1 MPPLAQVKFPPVN
14 KGAKLGFHT
23 LPPRCTQLPSALRPQ
38 SDPSTPVNVG
48 VKEQIKIQGE
58 WKCSCLDSLSLWH
71 HHMRCQLGH
80 RLHCHPA
87 VNDLAKPARSES
99 YLYLISTRLY
109 SYQWIIL
116 L

>member
-1 MPPLAQVKFPPVN
+1 
-14 KGAKLGFHT
+14 
-23 LPPRCTQLPSALRPQ
+23 
-38 SDPSTPVNVG
+38 
-48 VKEQIKIQGE
+48 
-58 WKCSCLDSLSLWH
+58 
-71 HHMRCQLGH
+71 MRCQLGH
-80 RLHCHPA
+80 RLPCHPA